1 MFCETKDPEYSL
13 GCEQFKQLLSAKDVF
28 VWVLRSR
35 HLVTVCLNCTASYF
49 LTYMSICAVYILE
62 ILPEVTVFCIILC
75 IIMRVSH
82 TNIQLCRCVT
92 EGADS
97 CTLNDV
103 SFLTQSEVAA
113 VNSIGQFKIW
123 DIRQQSAEP
132 VRVFVP

>member
-1 MFCETKDPEYSL
+1 MIPT
-13 GCEQFKQLLSAKDVF
+13 SA
-28 VWVLRSR
+28 L
-35 HLVTVCLNCTASYF
+35 HY
-49 LTYMSICAVYILE
+49 
-62 ILPEVTVFCIILC
+62 
-75 IIMRVSH
+75 
-82 TNIQLCRCVT
+82 VT

-97 CTLNDV
+97 CALNAV